1 MDTTSDSLLEQLR
14 HSPDEA
20 AWARFVHLYSPL
32 LFRWARQAGLDEA
45 DAGDLVQDVF
55 VILLKE
61 LPHFEHDPAR
71 SFRAWLKT
79 VTQHAW
85 SDFVEGFRH
94 RAVGQDG
101 RLHTLEARADLA
113 KRLTD
118 EFDHELMEAAM
129 DAVRQ
134 RVAPQTW
141 DAFRLTALEGLAGGE
156 AARRLGMP
164 VANLFVARHR
174 VQQMLREEIRR
185 LEPSGGRAGGDEQE
199 EGGNA

>member
-1 MDTTSDSLLEQLR
+1 MNESSSRTSLGLLARLRDDPDDPRAWEQFV
-14 HSPDEA
+14 
-20 AWARFVHLYSPL
+20 ARYRP
-32 LFRWARQAGLDEA
+32 RIYGWCCEWGLQPA
-45 DAGDLVQDVF
+45 DAEDVAQNVLVKLAAKMRDF
-55 VILLKE
+55 RY
-61 LPHFEHDPAR
+61 DPSR

-85 SDFVEGFRH
+85 SDFVDGSRR
-94 RAVGQDG
+94 RAVGHDG

-113 KRLTD
+113 RRLTD

-129 DAVRQ
+129 GAVRQ

-141 DAFRLTALEGLAGGE
+141 DAFRLTALEGLAGSE

-174 VQQMLREEIRR
+174 VQQMLREEIQR
-185 LEPSGGRAGGDEQE
+185 LELSGGG
-199 EGGNA
+199 